1 MQWLLRMMFQSGAG
15 GICPEFPE
23 YVAKQG
29 LQARATYEKLAQQV
43 AAMEAAAAGAM
54 PGAGAVAGDGAGGG
68 GGAQRGAALQ
78 VSPEMPLGYAMAS
91 RWLIE
96 ESSPQA
102 AAASGFAAEQ
112 RSGAPSD
119 AMQTEGAAAGASG
132 AGMAVADAAAATSTS
147 SSGDSGS
154 GVSVE
159 MDTTSSDSED
169 EKGGAEGEEA
179 MSAGDTQ
186 PAEASQPGLGAAAQ
200 PHARQASPAPASAE
214 VARPSLSGAHASSA
228 SRTERNP
235 SPLTRLKKVLMWIQD
250 PTHTP

>member
-102 AAASGFAAEQ
+102 AAASGFESPAEQRQ

-119 AMQTEGAAAGASG
+119 AMQTESAAAGAS
-132 AGMAVADAAAATSTS
+132 STS
-147 SSGDSGS
+147 CRGKPWMR
-154 GVSVE
+154 E
-159 MDTTSSDSED
+159 
-169 EKGGAEGEEA
+169 
-179 MSAGDTQ
+179 
-186 PAEASQPGLGAAAQ
+186 
-200 PHARQASPAPASAE
+200 R
-214 VARPSLSGAHASSA
+214 RPSVHCCL
-228 SRTERNP
+228 P
-235 SPLTRLKKVLMWIQD
+235 SCRRRRRCGRRRRR
-250 PTHTP
+250 